1 MGSIAGL
8 LAGTRG
14 GQMQGRERSLAL
26 AHWERVQW
34 PKYRQVF
41 AQKNLFA

>member
-14 GQMQGRERSLAL
+14 VQTQGRERSLAL
-26 AHWERVQW
+26 THWERVQG

-41 AQKNLFA
+41 ARKNLFA